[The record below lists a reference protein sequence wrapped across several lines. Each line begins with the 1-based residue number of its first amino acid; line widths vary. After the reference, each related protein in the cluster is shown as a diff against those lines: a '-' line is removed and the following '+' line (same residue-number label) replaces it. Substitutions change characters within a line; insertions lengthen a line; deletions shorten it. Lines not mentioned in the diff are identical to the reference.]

1 VGSKK
6 TKRRSADEAQK
17 RILDAAEKR
26 LVEAG
31 PAAIR
36 LQDVAA
42 DVGVSHPA
50 ILHHF
55 KSREG
60 LVQAVAERAMRA
72 LEADLIT
79 SFTSTTG
86 APPNGAEMLEK
97 VWRTLAR
104 GGHARLLSWLLLSGY
119 AAFDVKAARASW
131 KAMADATHSLRGRKT
146 RTKPTYEDTLF
157 TISLAALA
165 MFGEAIAGEAVFK
178 MAGLDHDKHADKRFR
193 AWLASL
199 LATHLSHFA

>member
-1 VGSKK
+1 MGSKK
-6 TKRRSADEAQK
+6 KRRSADEARK

-60 LVQAVAERAMRA
+60 LVNAVAERAIRA
-72 LEADLIT
+72 LEADLIAQ
-79 SFTSTTG
+79 FMSTTG
-86 APPNGAEMLEK
+86 APPDGAEMLEK

-104 GGHARLLSWLLLSGY
+104 GGHARLLAWLLLSG
-119 AAFDVKAARASW
+119 APAFDVKAARASW
-131 KAMADATHSLRGRKT
+131 KAMADATHALRARQT
-146 RTKPTYEDTLF
+146 RSKPSYEDTLF

-165 MFGEAIAGEAVFK
+165 MFGEAIAGQAVFK
-178 MAGLDHDKHADKRFR
+178 MAGLDHQKNADKRFR

-199 LATHLSHFA
+199 LARHLG